1 MRIISKFGVVA
12 LFGLLAACG
21 DTFEE
26 RALIGAGAG
35 GAVALATEGDVATGA
50 LLGGAANVAYC
61 SQYPQNC

>member
-1 MRIISKFGVVA
+1 MRSIAKFSVIA

-35 GAVALATEGDVATGA
+35 GAAALATDGDVATGA